1 MHMGRAASSR
11 LNHWPG
17 YGLGEK
23 EESRRGQKKG
33 DREVSAGEHHPGF
46 GYH

>member
-1 MHMGRAASSR
+1 MGRAAPSR
-11 LNHWPG
+11 LNHWLG

-23 EESRRGQKKG
+23 EESRRGQKKW
-33 DREVSAGEHHPGF
+33 DRKDSEGEHHPGF